1 MVSCEYFKDKISEY
15 IEGTLPK
22 EDKNSVE
29 QHSKNCSDCN
39 SLLHRLRDLNTSL
52 HNLEPVKTSDLFQ
65 AVLRSKLRKEI
76 EYESETVFDKIVVF
90 FQVYKM
96 PAFGFSLAALLFIT
110 YISYDLYRHYENEN
124 TSTLTS
130 SVLPTPTQELPTTV
144 PDLKPFVREQ
154 DKSKEYFI
162 LEEVSEKDIL
172 KEEGWSHI
180 DNIRLLDQSN
190 ILHSGVTRRGVAQ
203 ANLQMVSF

>member
-1 MVSCEYFKDKISEY
+1 MVSCEYFKDKISDWL
-15 IEGTLPK
+15 EGALPQ

-29 QHSKNCSDCN
+29 LHSKNCSDCN
-39 SLLHRLRDLNTSL
+39 SLLHRMKELNASL

-76 EYESETVFDKIVVF
+76 EYESETVFDKIAAF
-90 FQVYKM
+90 FQVNKM

-124 TSTLTS
+124 TSPLTS

-144 PDLKPFVREQ
+144 PDLEPFVREQ

-190 ILHSGVTRRGVAQ
+190 ILHSVVTRSGVVQ
-203 ANLQMVSF
+203 ANLQKVSF